1 MSRPAA
7 PPAAPGS
14 PPQPGRRRG
23 EAGSAPANV
32 LFLPVF
38 LVLLVF
44 FIVLGAQSQPKREK
58 VEAVL
63 SSLEKRFPPFV
74 IDRRLQG
81 GDAALA
87 SRAGTVFAARRM
99 EGIGRLFATEIA
111 VARVDHV
118 SPGRVMEVKLPA
130 DALFV
135 PESLWL
141 RKEREPLLDRV
152 AAALRLD
159 APNERL
165 EVEALLAIE
174 ATGPGQGPGSV
185 ARAGALARALAARGV
200 DLAAV
205 TVGVERGAPGSA
217 RLRFVWRSAAEDSA
231 ADENETTGGAGGR
244 Q

>member
-1 MSRPAA
+1 MSRPAST
-7 PPAAPGS
+7 PGA
-14 PPQPGRRRG
+14 RRLPSLG
-23 EAGSAPANV
+23 EQGSSPANV

-44 FIVLGAQSQPKREK
+44 FIVLGAQSHPKKEK

-99 EGIGRLFATEIA
+99 EGLGKLFAAEIA
-111 VARVDHV
+111 VAQVDHV
-118 SPGRVMEVKLPA
+118 SPGRVMEVRLPA
-130 DALFV
+130 DSLFAPGTV
-135 PESLWL
+135 WL
-141 RKEREPLLDRV
+141 RKEREPLLDRA
-152 AAALRLD
+152 AAALRVD
-159 APNERL
+159 APGERL

-174 ATGPGQGPGSV
+174 AEGPAQGPGSV

-217 RLRFVWRSAAEDSA
+217 RLRFVWRSAAESGKSGD
-231 ADENETTGGAGGR
+231 GAEER
-244 Q
+244 R

>member
-1 MSRPAA
+1 MSRSATSPAPN
-7 PPAAPGS
+7 PPP
-14 PPQPGRRRG
+14 PGRRRA
-23 EAGSAPANV
+23 EAGAAPANV

-99 EGIGRLFATEIA
+99 EGLGRLFAAEIA
-111 VARVDHV
+111 VAQVDHV
-118 SPGRVMEVKLPA
+118 APGRVMEVKLPA
-130 DALFV
+130 DSLFV
-135 PESLWL
+135 PDSLWL

-152 AAALRLD
+152 AAALRVD
-159 APNERL
+159 VPNERL

-174 ATGPGQGPGSV
+174 ADGPGQGPGSV

-200 DLAAV
+200 DLAAL

-217 RLRFVWRSAAEDSA
+217 RLRFVWRSAGEDGETEA
-231 ADENETTGGAGGR
+231 APPIGAKR
-244 Q
+244 

>member
-1 MSRPAA
+1 MSRSATSPASNA
-7 PPAAPGS
+7 PP
-14 PPQPGRRRG
+14 PGRRRD
-23 EAGSAPANV
+23 ERGSAPANV

-44 FIVLGAQSQPKREK
+44 FIVLGAQSEPKREK

-99 EGIGRLFATEIA
+99 EGLGRLFATEIA
-111 VARVDHV
+111 VAQVDHV
-118 SPGRVMEVKLPA
+118 APGRVMEVKLPA
-130 DALFV
+130 DSLFV
-135 PESLWL
+135 PETLWL

-152 AAALRLD
+152 AAALRRDEGALGGD
-159 APNERL
+159 RL

-174 ATGPGQGPGSV
+174 ADGPGQGPGSV
-185 ARAGALARALAARGV
+185 ARAGTLARALAARGV

-205 TVGVERGAPGSA
+205 TVGVERGPPGSA
-217 RLRFVWRSAAEDSA
+217 RLRFVWRAAAENNDASPPA
-231 ADENETTGGAGGR
+231 GGAL
-244 Q
+244 

>member
-1 MSRPAA
+1 MGRSA
-7 PPAAPGS
+7 PPSASGAPS
-14 PPQPGRRRG
+14 SGRRRG
-23 EAGSAPANV
+23 EQGSAPANV

-44 FIVLGAQSQPKREK
+44 FIVLGAQSEPKKEK

-99 EGIGRLFATEIA
+99 EGLGKLFATEIA
-111 VARVDHV
+111 VAQVDHV
-118 SPGRVMEVKLPA
+118 APGRVMEVKLPA
-130 DALFV
+130 DSLFV
-135 PESLWL
+135 PESVWL

-159 APNERL
+159 GGARGGDRL

-174 ATGPGQGPGSV
+174 AAGPGQGPGSV

-205 TVGVERGAPGSA
+205 TVGVERGPPGSA
-217 RLRFVWRSAAEDSA
+217 RLRFVWRAAAENNDASPS
-231 ADENETTGGAGGR
+231 AGGG